1 MPYLAHIKSLTP
13 TWKTLRYLSDW
24 MEVGTTPLRWRSTDE
39 RGDRADKTTVTFME
53 FRDASTQDTQEVDSP
68 SALKELLH
76 SLRYVAHEEP
86 PLRLFV
92 VEDLSQKV
100 IELLGARFDIDPMCF
115 REQVDDYV
123 WHNVRDPWA
132 QPPSLLSNMKH
143 RRWFRMRNMR
153 LRYYTS
159 QEDFDGAWREANKW
173 NVLRRPEGRLLYEQY
188 VRPALTPGQTT

>member
-39 RGDRADKTTVTFME
+39 RERRTNKTTVTFIE
-53 FRDASTQDTQEVDSP
+53 FRGASAQESQEIDSP
-68 SALKELLH
+68 GALRELLN
-76 SLRYVAHEEP
+76 SLTFVPHEEP

-132 QPPSLLSNMKH
+132 HPPSLLSNMKH
-143 RRWFRMRNMR
+143 RQWFRMRNVR
-153 LRYYTS
+153 LRYYKT
-159 QEDFDGAWREANKW
+159 QEDFDEAWREANGW
-173 NVLRRPEGRLLYEQY
+173 NVLRRPEGRFLLKQDF
-188 VRPALTPGQTT
+188 